1 MRDLCARV
9 GTWAPLSGWPLEV
22 ICCDCLETPFER
34 PPFSTAE
41 GFRRVFEVSILLTDS
56 WWDPWFSVLLL
67 VCCCLGQTGLR
78 ILSKRTWQIFL
89 IVLRFKKLKI
99 SLPPLNTR
107 SDLWRI
113 GKFIKYAL
121 FRCDSLFQSTPFQV
135 LGVKEQTSMQPML
148 EPELELDV
156 TGEPE
161 RKRLA
166 LMGATASA
174 LGIQAPPGA
183 N

>member
-1 MRDLCARV
+1 
-9 GTWAPLSGWPLEV
+9 
-22 ICCDCLETPFER
+22 
-34 PPFSTAE
+34 
-41 GFRRVFEVSILLTDS
+41 
-56 WWDPWFSVLLL
+56 
-67 VCCCLGQTGLR
+67 
-78 ILSKRTWQIFL
+78 
-89 IVLRFKKLKI
+89 
-99 SLPPLNTR
+99 
-107 SDLWRI
+107 
-113 GKFIKYAL
+113 
-121 FRCDSLFQSTPFQV
+121 
-135 LGVKEQTSMQPML
+135 MQPML